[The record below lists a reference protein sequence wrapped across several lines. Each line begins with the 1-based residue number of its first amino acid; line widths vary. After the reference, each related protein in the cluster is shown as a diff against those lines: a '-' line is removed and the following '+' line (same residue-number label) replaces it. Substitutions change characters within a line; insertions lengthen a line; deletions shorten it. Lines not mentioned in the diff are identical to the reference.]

1 MSSDPFFVTPKS
13 KKRKSLTDISS
24 NGKKVKAKAGGNI
37 PRAKGKIASASSL
50 NNTIGSKNQ
59 NKKKL
64 VDKKIDQ
71 EEEKLSSGD
80 DIGPGGIDDMDFDK
94 DSDKDEVSDDEFD
107 NTETPVEKRRRLA
120 KQYIESVRKGL
131 DVIGFDAAEIDR
143 DLIAERLKKDAL
155 EQTGRAH
162 RIIADTFSFPI
173 ENPSIKSGRHDL
185 TVTCVAIAENDQI
198 FYTGSKDASI
208 TKWNLLTGKKLHTF
222 PGGRKE
228 VKNFDGH
235 NNHVLSMAISSD
247 GKYLATGGADKKVN
261 IWSVKEDKLLKCF
274 TQHKD
279 SVSGL
284 AFRKGSNQL
293 YSASYDRAIKL
304 WDIDELCY
312 IDTLYGHQD
321 QIMAID
327 TLSRERCVS
336 VGARDKTC
344 RMFKVVEES
353 QLIFRGDTKIATK
366 GGQSFKEGSIDVVAM
381 IDEDN
386 FLSGGDSGTIS
397 LWNVNKKKPIFVYHL
412 AHGTQTYES
421 ESEGIISSAYW
432 IISLTTIRY
441 SDLFASGS
449 WDGNIRLWKI
459 TNNIKSFVPL
469 TQIAMIGF
477 INSLQFVTTVI
488 DEKTFLLVGV
498 GQEHRLG
505 RWQRIKKIKN
515 GWRLIELYQKKK

>member
-1 MSSDPFFVTPKS
+1 MSSDPFFVTLKS
-13 KKRKSLTDISS
+13 KKRKSLTFEDVSS
-24 NGKKVKAKAGGNI
+24 NGKKVKTQSGGNI
-37 PRAKGKIASASSL
+37 PQVKEKVPPKSR
-50 NNTIGSKNQ
+50 IGGKNQ
-59 NKKKL
+59 SG
-64 VDKKIDQ
+64 KKIVDEKTDQ
-71 EEEKLSSGD
+71 EAVDLSSED

-94 DSDKDEVSDDEFD
+94 GSDEDEKSNEDE
-107 NTETPVEKRRRLA
+107 NNRETPTEKKRRLA
-120 KQYIESVRKGL
+120 KQYIESVKEGL
-131 DVIGFDAAEIDR
+131 DEAGFDAAEIDR

-162 RIIADTFSFPI
+162 RIIAESFSFPI
-173 ENPSIKSGRHDL
+173 ENSSIKSGRHEL
-185 TVTCVAIAENDQI
+185 TVTCVAVSENGQI

-208 TKWNLLTGKKLHTF
+208 IKWDLLTGKKLRTF

-235 NNHVLSMAISSD
+235 TNHVLSLAISSD
-247 GKYLATGGADKKVN
+247 GKYLASGGADKKIN

-279 SVSGL
+279 SISSL

-293 YSASYDRAIKL
+293 YSASFDRTIKI
-304 WDIDELCY
+304 WNIDELCY

-321 QIMAID
+321 QIMDID

-344 RMFKVVEES
+344 RLFKVVEEK
-353 QLIFRGDTKIATK
+353 QLIFHGNKKVLKRD
-366 GGQSFKEGSIDVVAM
+366 GQSFKEESIDVVEM

-386 FLSGGDSGTIS
+386 FLSGGNSGTIS
-397 LWNVNKKKPIFVYHL
+397 LWNINKKKPIFVYNL

-421 ESEGIISSAYW
+421 ESEGIIPLAYW
-432 IISLTTIRY
+432 ITSLATIKF

-459 TNNIKSFVPL
+459 TNNFKSFVPL
-469 TQIAMIGF
+469 TQIMMNGF
-477 INSLQFVTTVI
+477 VNSLRFVTAVV
-488 DEKTFLLVGV
+488 DEKTFLLAGI
-498 GQEHRLG
+498 GQEHKLG
-505 RWQRIKKIKN
+505 RWQKIKKVKN
-515 GWRLIELYQKKK
+515 GWRLIELPLKKE